1 VCCRRDT
8 AHVDPNIISKS
19 DLSILPSNASRWLS
33 APTAT
38 TPGFIAAALVFST
51 IFFILFTMI
60 AFRAKLGAK
69 LSAQL
74 DRPMVQRASAWIGL
88 FGFMIGMSS
97 KYLSWRTRAH
107 LNSCRTLIVPDHSL
121 VVRKSRR

>member
-1 VCCRRDT
+1 MN
-8 AHVDPNIISKS
+8 ADPDILARL
-19 DLSILPSNASRWLS
+19 DLSVLPSDAARWLS

-38 TPGFIAAALVFST
+38 TPGFLAVALGFSS

-74 DRPMVQRASAWIGL
+74 DKPMVQRASAWIGL
-88 FGFMIGMSS
+88 FGFMIGTRL
-97 KYLSWRTRAH
+97 KRLS
-107 LNSCRTLIVPDHSL
+107 
-121 VVRKSRR
+121 